1 MKAIMPRQE
10 AYDKFIDLRAKV
22 HKSLE
27 GRGAN
32 SFARV
37 FQGIKNDAKAG
48 DAVAQDVLAYFYKDG
63 IEYNLREDYRKYL
76 FWEFLA
82 GANGNEFAIEKLQ
95 FFFSYAYD
103 TIVDNEDFG
112 YIKYLNDIDEFNYIG
127 IIGQYI
133 CDELVSAF
141 NIDEKSLADE
151 EDNGSRFSPA
161 LFNEVRK
168 KIDEITP
175 KVIERMKSKGSAK

>member
-32 SFARV
+32 SFVRV

-112 YIKYLNDIDEFNYIG
+112 YIKYVNNIDEFT
-127 IIGQYI
+127 
-133 CDELVSAF
+133 F
-141 NIDEKSLADE
+141 
-151 EDNGSRFSPA
+151 
-161 LFNEVRK
+161 
-168 KIDEITP
+168 TW
-175 KVIERMKSKGSAK
+175 

>member
-1 MKAIMPRQE
+1 
-10 AYDKFIDLRAKV
+10 
-22 HKSLE
+22 
-27 GRGAN
+27 
-32 SFARV
+32 
-37 FQGIKNDAKAG
+37 GIKNDAKAG

-151 EDNGSRFSPA
+151 EDNGSR
-161 LFNEVRK
+161 
-168 KIDEITP
+168 
-175 KVIERMKSKGSAK
+175 